1 MNCELRDAK
10 GNLIVGVKSEEG
22 LFGLG
27 SSGTITAY
35 YSIRE
40 DADPPKWTSSFIWCH
55 SNPMRC
61 VRHMFDRYE
70 CGLNGVD
77 EKQSKCSW
85 DINLTEHDFTKIII
99 KAKNKD
105 KLNTRVCLYKLKIIP
120 KEKIDKYGVEA
131 KHVIKII
138 SKEVA
143 TVAEFAKKYGV
154 KYEVDNT
161 VQLSSS
167 ELKKVIQN
175 FLNAIK
181 SKVPNNI
188 KGIGIYKPDKEDI
201 EEFLSGEV
209 KDIPLI
215 HYDAWVGTN
224 GHARDEDEYNEF
236 DEKLQTVIKTVD
248 ETLKTDPNT
257 SKYYSHI
264 DCGGDWDDGLYC
276 VYIK

>member
-1 MNCELRDAK
+1 MNCELRDTK
-10 GNLIVGVKSEEG
+10 GNLIVGIKSEEG

-61 VRHMFDRYE
+61 VRHMFDKYE

-85 DINLTEHDFTKIII
+85 EINLTEHDFTKIII

-120 KEKIDKYGVEA
+120 KERIDKYGVEA

-154 KYEVDNT
+154 KYEIDNT
-161 VQLSSS
+161 IQLSSS
-167 ELKKVIQN
+167 ELKNVIQN

-181 SKVPNNI
+181 TKVPNNI

-215 HYDAWVGTN
+215 HYDAWVGTD
-224 GHARDEDEYNEF
+224 GHARDEDAYNEF
-236 DEKLQTVIKTVD
+236 DEKLQSIIKTVD
-248 ETLKTDPNT
+248 ETLKTNPNT